1 MAHQALQSTASSLLI
16 VLIATLA
23 LTATTRPVQAVSSPR
38 KVAPEQTDTD
48 IESRYKRDTEAYEN
62 AFDEFEKKAGLDQP
76 FHYDLSSLAVYLQT
90 QMHDG
95 PSPLIRQ
102 LAAVYFSTLRD
113 YEVPVAES
121 TYFEVVRIVPPE
133 FALWNR
139 APDSIRFV
147 SENLSPEAARKF
159 LNDLI
164 SRNPDRLIQ
173 ARALISLVKLAS
185 RQHDPAT
192 YQTCYRQLASNFKD
206 LKDLAFDI
214 ALLNPDNKTAIGK
227 KAAAFT
233 LPSVEGSKLFFNQSL
248 SGSYY
253 LLDFWA
259 TWCGPCMGER
269 ATLRRAY
276 ERFKGRNFTIV
287 SISLDETPEAVKRFR
302 QARWAM
308 PWENLFLPGGQKSQT
323 AKDYDVS
330 WIGLPHL
337 LLVGPDGTILA
348 IRDQLGRETLQ
359 KTLAEYLQP

>member
-1 MAHQALQSTASSLLI
+1 MARQILNHAARLLLAILITTLTFIAPTRSTQVASS
-16 VLIATLA
+16 
-23 LTATTRPVQAVSSPR
+23 PQQAPSG
-38 KVAPEQTDTD
+38 QTEAD
-48 IESRYKRDTEAYEN
+48 IESRYKQGTEAYEN
-62 AFDEFEKKAGLDQP
+62 AFDEFEKKASLDQP
-76 FHYDLSSLAVYLQT
+76 FRYDLSSLAEYLQV
-90 QMHDG
+90 QMHAA
-95 PSPLIRQ
+95 SSLAVRQ
-102 LAAVYFSTLRD
+102 LAAVYLSTLQD
-113 YEVPVAES
+113 YEVPLPES
-121 TYFEVVRIVPPE
+121 TNLEVARLVPPE
-133 FALWNR
+133 SALWKR

-164 SRNPDRLIQ
+164 TRNPDRLIQ

-185 RQHDPAT
+185 RQHDPAS
-192 YQTCYRQLASNFKD
+192 YQSSYHQLASNYKD

-227 KAAAFT
+227 KAAPFT
-233 LPSVEGSKLFFNQSL
+233 LPSVDSSKPFSNQSL

-269 ATLRRAY
+269 ASLQRAY

-287 SISLDETPEAVKRFR
+287 SISLDEKPETVKRFR
-302 QARWAM
+302 ETRWAM

-330 WIGLPHL
+330 WMGLPHL
-337 LLVGPDGTILA
+337 VLVGPDGTILA
-348 IRDQLGRETLQ
+348 IRDQLGGEYLQ
-359 KTLAEYLQP
+359 KTLAEHLRP